1 MCSVMRSV
9 MLRILKIQMQN
20 NFCYDIIS
28 SEIRENFELGLGEVG
43 LKNRKISRRILFGIG
58 MTLLVL
64 MVITLIL
71 FWNEL
76 RSLASLK
83 EIDDYGMYQMVYYG
97 DYGFD
102 DFLKV
107 GAASDADIEAFV
119 TSRLLKGLPID
130 LGVTGD
136 GCTAFVTENDNGDIL
151 FGRNFDFLYAPSLQ
165 LFTNP
170 ENGYA
175 SVSTV
180 NLSFAG
186 YSEDNLPDGFNFN
199 SFLTLAAPFLPFDG
213 MNEKGVAIALLAVPE
228 AQPPYN
234 VDNVTLNTTTAI
246 RLVLDKAATTDEAI
260 ELLQQYNIYF
270 SGDVTCHYLISDAN
284 GHSVIVEYYDNAIQV
299 VETDKDYL
307 IASNFIAYNDL
318 NIGEGFTEFE
328 RYDTVLNVIKENSG
342 VLDEDKAIDLLAEIG
357 VMAGET
363 DKLQW
368 SVLYNLTTGDGQIFA
383 NRKMDNI
390 TYFHLDVEK

>member
-1 MCSVMRSV
+1 MGK
-9 MLRILKIQMQN
+9 KI
-20 NFCYDIIS
+20 
-28 SEIRENFELGLGEVG
+28 
-43 LKNRKISRRILFGIG
+43 NRKVLFSIGMIL
-58 MTLLVL
+58 MTLLIL
-64 MVITLIL
+64 LVISIVIILIL

-76 RSLASLK
+76 RSLTSLK
-83 EIDDYGMYQMVYYG
+83 KIDDYGMYQMTYYG
-97 DYGFD
+97 DYGFN
-102 DFLKV
+102 DFLEV
-107 GAASDADIEAFV
+107 GATSDADIEAFV

-130 LGVTGD
+130 LGVTGA
-136 GCTAFVTENDNGDIL
+136 GCTAFVTKNDSGEIL
-151 FGRNFDFLYAPSLQ
+151 FGRNFDFSYAPSLQ

-170 ENGYA
+170 KNGYA

-180 NLSFAG
+180 NLTFAG
-186 YSEDNLPDGFNFN
+186 YSEDNLPNGFNFN

-246 RLVLDKAATTDEAI
+246 RLVLDKAATTDEAV
-260 ELLQQYNIYF
+260 ELLKQYNIYF

-284 GHSVIVEYYDNAIQV
+284 GHSVIVEYYDNAVQV
-299 VETDKDYL
+299 VETDEDYM
-307 IASNFIAYNDL
+307 IASNFIAYNNL

-328 RYDTVLNVIKENSG
+328 RYDKVLTAIEKNSG
-342 VLDEDKAIDLLAEIG
+342 MLDEYKAVELLAEIG
-357 VMAGET
+357 IMSGET

-383 NRKMDNI
+383 NRKSDNI
-390 TYFHLDVEK
+390 TYFHLDMEN

>member
-1 MCSVMRSV
+1 MNK
-9 MLRILKIQMQN
+9 KI
-20 NFCYDIIS
+20 
-28 SEIRENFELGLGEVG
+28 IRRV
-43 LKNRKISRRILFGIG
+43 LFGIG
-58 MTLLVL
+58 MALLML
-64 MVITLIL
+64 LVITLIL

-83 EIDDYGMYQMVYYG
+83 KIDDYGMYQMVYYG

-102 DFLKV
+102 DFLEV
-107 GAASDADIEAFV
+107 GATSDADIEAFV

-136 GCTAFVTENDNGDIL
+136 GCTAFVTKNDNGDIL
-151 FGRNFDFLYAPSLQ
+151 FGRNFDFSYAPSLQ
-165 LFTNP
+165 LFATP

-186 YSEDNLPDGFNFN
+186 YSEDNLPNGFNFN

-213 MNEKGVAIALLAVPE
+213 MNEKGISIALLAVPE

-246 RLVLDKAATTDEAI
+246 RLVLDKAATTDEAV

-299 VETDKDYL
+299 VETDEDYL

-328 RYDTVLNVIKENSG
+328 RYDAVLTVIEENSG
-342 VLDEDKAIDLLAEIG
+342 VLAEDKAIDLLAEIG
-357 VMAGET
+357 VMDGET

-383 NRKMDNI
+383 NRKIDNI
-390 TYFHLDVEK
+390 TFFHLDIEQ